1 VGKSRRRRAAS
12 ESVRREVVALPA
24 GTSPAPSSPGRA
36 QSIHLVLL
44 VAVTVAAFSPVF
56 GNDFINYDDPEYL
69 ELSPHVARG
78 LTWEGLRWAFVT
90 GYFSNWHPLT
100 WLSHMTDVSLFGMN
114 PAGHHGT
121 SLLLHV
127 LNTLLVFAVFRK
139 LTGEPGRCAW
149 VAALFALHPAHVQ
162 SVAWVAERKDVLS
175 TLFGLAT
182 IGAYA
187 SWIRKRGVVRYGL
200 VLVLFAA
207 GLMSKPMLVSLPLLL
222 MMLDYWPLGRYSNG
236 DRENQ
241 RSRWR
246 RLVLEKAPLL
256 AMSAASSLVI
266 FLLQHEGKATR
277 ALDLSIGAR
286 LENMVVSYVRYLKM
300 LFWPTNLAVFYPHPE
315 NSLSGAAV
323 LGATLVLVAISVAA
337 VRLRRRAPYFIVGWA
352 WFLVSLVP
360 VIGLVQVGAQAM
372 ADRYTYLSFLGP
384 FVALAWGIPALVPRW
399 RTANSVLRL
408 GAVAISLLLALVT
421 FTEVRHWKN
430 SESLLLHAV
439 AVTTGNYTAHSNL
452 AFYYNQA
459 GNPSE
464 GLRHGLEAIR
474 ARPGNASGHLNAGHS
489 LFLLKR
495 LDEAEATFR
504 RVLRLDPDNAVALKN
519 LAETMHVKGEVRESI
534 RFFRRAIAAQPR
546 WSEPRRKLS
555 IALLMEGE
563 SDLALAELE
572 RAVAIDPSDDE
583 ARVLLEGVRSRRIG
597 TGGPP
602 GEQFARLLGGSHR
615 TVGTA
620 LLLRGRKAEA
630 TPHLRAAVELL
641 PRDTH
646 ALTNLGTMLAQDGR
660 LEEGAALFRRALEV
674 DSRQA
679 MARNNLG
686 NILLEQGHRDA
697 AIEQFREALRLQP
710 GFELARLSL
719 ERALAGR
726 R

>member
-1 VGKSRRRRAAS
+1 M
-12 ESVRREVVALPA
+12 
-24 GTSPAPSSPGRA
+24 
-36 QSIHLVLL
+36 VLL

-69 ELSPHVARG
+69 ELSRYVARG
-78 LTWEGLRWAFVT
+78 LTWEGFRWAFVT
-90 GYFSNWHPLT
+90 GYFANWHPLT

-127 LNTLLVFAVFRK
+127 LNTVLVFAVFRK
-139 LTGEPGRCAW
+139 LTGEPGRCVW

-187 SWIRKRGVVRYGL
+187 SWTRKRGVVRYGL
-200 VLVLFAA
+200 VLALFAA

-241 RSRWR
+241 RSRWG
-246 RLVLEKAPLL
+246 RLVLEKTPLL

-286 LENMVVSYVRYLKM
+286 LENMVVSYVRYLKI

-315 NSLSGAAV
+315 NSLSVAAV

-372 ADRYTYLSFLGP
+372 ADRYTYLSFFGP
-384 FVALAWGIPALVPRW
+384 FVALAWGIPALVPRG
-399 RTANSVLRL
+399 RSSNSVLRL

-452 AFYYNQA
+452 AFYYNRA
-459 GNPSE
+459 GNPSA

-474 ARPGNASGHLNAGHS
+474 ARPGNASGHVNVGHS
-489 LFLLKR
+489 LFLLNR
-495 LDEAEATFR
+495 QDEAEATFR
-504 RVLRLDPDNAVALKN
+504 RVLRLDPDNAVALNN
-519 LAETMHVKGEVRESI
+519 LAELMHVKAEVRESI
-534 RFFRRAIAAQPR
+534 RFLRRAIATHPR
-546 WSEPRRKLS
+546 LSEPRRKLS

-583 ARVLLEGVRSRRIG
+583 ARMLLEGVRSQRFG
-597 TGGPP
+597 TSGPR
-602 GEQFARLLGGSHR
+602 GERFARLLGESHR

-646 ALTNLGTMLAQDGR
+646 ALTNLGTILAQDGR